1 MTCHAV
7 VTLIIVVAIMLNNN
21 MGCKLGNDN
30 QSLRGTYSYYV
41 LLTCEL
47 FSSPLARKVSKL
59 ICNELGGNEKVLR
72 IMDSACCDEAVARAV
87 EVSGRSVLLQML
99 PFLTRLDS

>member
-1 MTCHAV
+1 MYAV
-7 VTLIIVVAIMLNNN
+7 VTLIIIVVIMLNNNNN

-59 ICNELGGNEKVLR
+59 ICNDHELGGK
-72 IMDSACCDEAVARAV
+72 
-87 EVSGRSVLLQML
+87 
-99 PFLTRLDS
+99 